1 MCEST
6 VYLEENN
13 ERTEVMADV
22 AKITVLEDKI
32 VCRDILGETREVPNA
47 RIKEANLVDHAI
59 ILEKK

>member
-6 VYLEENN
+6 VYIEENG

-22 AKITVLEDKI
+22 AKITVHEDKI
-32 VCRDILGETREVPNA
+32 ICRDILGESREVPNA